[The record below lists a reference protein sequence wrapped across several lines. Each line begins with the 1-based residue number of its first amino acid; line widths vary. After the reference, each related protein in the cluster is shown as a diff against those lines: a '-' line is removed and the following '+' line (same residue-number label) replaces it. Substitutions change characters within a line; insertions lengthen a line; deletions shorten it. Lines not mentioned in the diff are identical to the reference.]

1 VGGVIDDGVIVRWGR
16 HGHIVLFMLC
26 ERAWCGCGGSKKCE
40 RGTTIN
46 FRCVVVN
53 SKKSQMVIFYNIH
66 YSFFS
71 FLVA

>member
-16 HGHIVLFMLC
+16 HGHIVLFVC

-46 FRCVVVN
+46 IRCVVVN